1 VSSAGIGT
9 RANTRAAAHLRLVIC
24 VFLRMATSAERPFV
38 YNVVVAETAGE
49 GRSGD
54 GERVPVASVST
65 GADTKP
71 NIEIRTHLLQA
82 VTPLR

>member
-1 VSSAGIGT
+1 M
-9 RANTRAAAHLRLVIC
+9 RLVI
-24 VFLRMATSAERPFV
+24 FLRMATSAERPFV

>member
-1 VSSAGIGT
+1 VQSA
-9 RANTRAAAHLRLVIC
+9 L
-24 VFLRMATSAERPFV
+24 V